1 MTADQVLHID
11 TIERQ
16 TLWGSLLLQSEVC
29 YGINSTSTTDENL
42 ALILRVKV
50 NQVLSGEHTLAEVK
64 STCKTSLLI
73 DGEESL
79 QRSVLRLLIQQ
90 QSHRSRHT
98 DTVVSSERRT
108 LGTYPL
114 AIHNGTNS
122 VVLEVELHIAVLLAN
137 HIHMRLQD
145 NRWAR
150 LITRRCRL
158 THHDITYLIALPLD
172 IVGLR
177 KLNQKLNHTLLLLRW
192 AWYSGEGIKLLPH
205 GTGL

>member
-1 MTADQVLHID
+1 MTADQVFHID

-16 TLWGSLLLQSEVC
+16 ALWGSLLLQSEVC
-29 YGINSTSTTDENL
+29 YCINAASAADENL

-50 NQVLSGEHTLAEVK
+50 YQILAGEHTLAEVE
-64 STCKTSLLI
+64 STRKTSLLI
-73 DGEESL
+73 DSEQRL
-79 QRSVLRLLIQQ
+79 QRTMLRLLIQQ

-98 DTVVSSERRT
+98 DTIVSSERRT

-122 VVLEVELHIAVLLAN
+122 VVLEVKLHIAVLLAD

-145 NRWAR
+145 NRWTR
-150 LITRRCRL
+150 LITRCGGL

-172 IVGLR
+172 IVTLR

-192 AWYSGEGIKLLPH
+192 AWHSGEGIKLFPH
-205 GTGL
+205 GFRL